1 MPRQQ
6 KMSKEE
12 IREKKKLAA
21 SRRLEEIKKDPIR
34 YAELKEKERLKYLRK
49 KRLRQVVPVSEMNHR
64 QRDLARQRS
73 RQSSY
78 RYNIKRKLK
87 RLCENKEEVVIFE
100 VQSPTSSNHSL
111 SESFQNQENTDFD
124 PLTPSSSNLILSKA
138 REFAGELGLTTFRAS
153 NGWLYNFKKRQGFPS
168 RRSKPMIDS
177 PKTDSTKAKHSEE
190 RDTEDNEQAK
200 PTSESHQEEYNPIN
214 DEDLIAVDV
223 TSHERDALKLEALD
237 TDDDQQ
243 DNNDIAID
251 FVNAKDFD
259 DAVDFNDST
268 EQNDTRVSTTEAGK
282 AGGCPR
288 GIEDEFSCFG
298 RYIAQALRAMP
309 PRMSVLARSEL
320 QAALARVQMKCFDMK
335 TDR

>member
-1 MPRQQ
+1 
-6 KMSKEE
+6 MSAPGKRVNMCLTL
-12 IREKKKLAA
+12 REKVDIINAIDNGATRKKVMSEYRVPA
-21 SRRLEEIKKDPIR
+21 STLSCIIRHRDQLLKRMEERATNPSSKRIRAVESPELEEKM
-34 YAELKEKERLKYLRK
+34 KEF
-49 KRLRQVVPVSEMNHR
+49 VSECRRNG
-64 QRDLARQRS
+64 DA
-73 RQSSY
+73 
-78 RYNIKRKLK
+78 
-87 RLCENKEEVVIFE
+87 
-100 VQSPTSSNHSL
+100 
-111 SESFQNQENTDFD
+111 
-124 PLTPSSSNLILSKA
+124 LTGNLILSKA